1 MCICLLLVCLR
12 IPDSWWPNSLFVLD
26 TGLFIGPATSCRP
39 CHPTFLP
46 GFHRCSECA
55 CLSWLSTEILC
66 LSASVDVLSVLDMY
80 LRFSVLVF

>member
-26 TGLFIGPATSCRP
+26 TGILICPATSCRP
-39 CHPTFLP
+39 WNPAFLP
-46 GFHRCSECA
+46 GFRRFSECA

-66 LSASVDVLSVLDMY
+66 LSASVDVLSVPDMY
-80 LRFSVLVF
+80 LNLF